1 MEEKLRKT
9 VSLPTIIQSIAST
22 LDSYE
27 DGVFNEQ
34 ELQEILGDL
43 KVDLKASVDKR
54 ISFFD
59 YIGKRSTG
67 KTPGSGIIGKCE
79 ELYRT
84 YREAM
89 ERAIALREK
98 VEESTLEII
107 YQNPEVKFEGD
118 LGKLASQKNSTSK
131 LDVDIPLMQKTLSNV
146 LQVAQDDANILGVQ
160 NVMAPRGAA
169 ISVEQIQEMNWISYT
184 PQNIQNGG
192 KPEPLQLSGLS
203 SLIPDE
209 YITTITVKQL
219 NTQKLKEDLEAG
231 KEITW
236 AKTERGNHLRVR
248 R

>member
-1 MEEKLRKT
+1 MEEKLTKT

-43 KVDLKASVDKR
+43 EVDLKASVDKR

-59 YIGKRSTG
+59 YIGKRSAG

-107 YQNPEVKFEGD
+107 HLNPGIIFQGD
-118 LGKLASQKNSTSK
+118 LGKLAAQRNSASK
-131 LDVDIPLMQKTLSNV
+131 LEVDIPLTQKSFSNV
-146 LQVAQDDANILGVQ
+146 MEVAEDDAN
-160 NVMAPRGAA
+160 M
-169 ISVEQIQEMNWISYT
+169 T
-184 PQNIQNGG
+184 
-192 KPEPLQLSGLS
+192 GLS

-209 YITTITVKQL
+209 YITTIIIKQL